1 MPKLNNW
8 KKILLTFLLVFNIL
22 NGFLRYHYII
32 NFYDFNDFIARRNR
46 LLFAY
51 PHSFSELISSILR
64 DPRWFSNIYFMAIAI
79 LSTILSVYLIFGRK
93 MANIA
98 LLCYLSLVFICL
110 VLVCLTLVTGNYNV
124 GFGIAQEI
132 KNMAQS
138 PLISFLILSLF
149 YFSNKDF
156 KSASE

>member
-1 MPKLNNW
+1 MPQISNAKKL
-8 KKILLTFLLVFNIL
+8 LLACLLVFNIL

-32 NFYDFNDFIARRNR
+32 NFYDFNDLIARRSQ
-46 LLFAY
+46 LQFTY
-51 PHSFSELISSILR
+51 PHSFSELISSIIY

-79 LSTILSVYLIFGRK
+79 LSTLLSVYLIFGKK
-93 MANIA
+93 MARIA
-98 LLCYLSLVFICL
+98 FFCYLSLVIICL
-110 VLVCLTLVTGNYNV
+110 LLVLLTLVTGNYKV
-124 GFGIAQEI
+124 GFGLAQEL

-149 YFSNKDF
+149 YFSSKDF

>member
-1 MPKLNNW
+1 MPTLSNW
-8 KKILLTFLLVFNIL
+8 KKILLICLLVFNIL

-32 NFYDFNDFIARRNR
+32 NFYDFNDLIIRRNQ
-46 LLFAY
+46 LLFTY
-51 PHSFSELISSILR
+51 PNSFSGLITSIIH
-64 DPRWFSNIYFMAIAI
+64 DPRWFSNIYFMAVAI
-79 LSTILSVYLIFGRK
+79 LSTLLSVYLIFGKK
-93 MANIA
+93 MARIA
-98 LLCYLSLVFICL
+98 LICYLSLVVICL
-110 VLVCLTLVTGNYNV
+110 LLVGLTLVTGNYKV

-149 YFSNKDF
+149 YFSSKDF